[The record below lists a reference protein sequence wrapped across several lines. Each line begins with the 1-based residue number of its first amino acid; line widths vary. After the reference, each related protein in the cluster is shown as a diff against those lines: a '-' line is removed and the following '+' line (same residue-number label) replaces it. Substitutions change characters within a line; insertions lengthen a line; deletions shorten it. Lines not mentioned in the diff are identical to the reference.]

1 MVRNNAV
8 KVLSPALAMA
18 AWQYSEHYL
27 SPRYEDYT
35 LDLSSSFKIPC
46 DTLLP
51 FAEAMLLGTLAW
63 IAAQVFGNDDEATKC
78 NINKSLTNTKSY
90 VGWNVCLSITG
101 AALAF
106 VLTESFLPKDNN
118 WSAGAE
124 AFAEGV
130 GFALPSL
137 LINSLSY
144 FADANDNTKK
154 NITINTLCTFAAGS
168 LAYVFRE
175 MIYGKELTAVS
186 PIFTFLST
194 VLCLGVACWADTKPK
209 KHIQG
214 TNSTNANPYA
224 SIGTAGN
231 LGANRSSSGPVSI
244 RNIWG
249 DGSVESISAQDDS
262 SSVASSLSR
271 SPPNH

>member
-1 MVRNNAV
+1 MVRNNAI
-8 KVLSPALAMA
+8 KTLSPALAMTG
-18 AWQYSEHYL
+18 WQYSEHYL

-51 FAEAMLLGTLAW
+51 FAEAMLLGALAW
-63 IAAQVFGNDDEATKC
+63 IAAQVFWNNAEDKKH

-90 VGWNVCLSITG
+90 VGWNVCLSVAG

-106 VLTESFLPKDNN
+106 VLTEAFLPKDKS

-124 AFAEGV
+124 AIAEGV

-137 LINSLSY
+137 LINSLCY
-144 FADANDNTKK
+144 FADAKAKDNTKK
-154 NITINTLCTFAAGS
+154 NIAINTLCTFAAGS

-175 MIYGKELTAVS
+175 MIHGKELTAVS

-194 VLCLGVACWADTKPK
+194 VLCLGVACWADIKPK
-209 KHIQG
+209 DVSI
-214 TNSTNANPYA
+214 SNASSLND
-224 SIGTAGN
+224 SV
-231 LGANRSSSGPVSI
+231 SSSKSS
-244 RNIWG
+244 G
-249 DGSVESISAQDDS
+249 DNNDQNRLNWDGRGTTFISGGKS
-262 SSVASSLSR
+262 SSVASSNSSFSR
-271 SPPNH
+271 S

>member
-1 MVRNNAV
+1 MVRNNAI
-8 KVLSPALAMA
+8 KTLSPALAMS

-63 IAAQVFGNDDEATKC
+63 IAAQVFWNDAEDKT
-78 NINKSLTNTKSY
+78 NNVNKSLTNTKSY

-144 FADANDNTKK
+144 ISNGKDNTKK
-154 NITINTLCTFAAGS
+154 NIAINTLCTFAAGS

-194 VLCLGVACWADTKPK
+194 VLCLGVACWADIKPEEITQNCK
-209 KHIQG
+209 RRNDNI
-214 TNSTNANPYA
+214 A
-224 SIGTAGN
+224 TAGG
-231 LGANRSSSGPVSI
+231 LDTTSSSTKKN
-244 RNIWG
+244 R
-249 DGSVESISAQDDS
+249 
-262 SSVASSLSR
+262 
-271 SPPNH
+271 